1 MNKLTKLWSKSKR
14 VTSDFILRIS
24 SSVLTTFAN
33 QIVLL
38 PLLAAVFDAETYG
51 FLLTLISIKNII
63 AGTLGNSLYS
73 TRLIVNSKYEEE
85 NKTGDFNRL
94 IAIATVLG
102 VVVMAVVMVFMDGV
116 TWLTGILLIPVVALY
131 TLNSYLGVWYPVT
144 LQFRKSLVHSIVVS
158 IGTIIGAVIVYLTK
172 VWTLAY
178 LASALAGFLFVTRK
192 TGILKEGFGKTNL
205 MRLTVSKW
213 GILMITTLLV
223 NVVTYL
229 DRLVL
234 YPLLGPEAVSTF
246 STATYFGKALSV
258 LAMPIAGV
266 MLSYYAQRN
275 FAMTRK
281 RYWVINGACGAMLGL
296 FAVFSLLMGKWVT
309 GLLFPTL
316 IDEAGPYIFI
326 GNLSAALAALVQIVQ
341 TAAMKYAKTGW
352 QLVVQIAYLVV
363 YFALGMILIGSFGL
377 MGFCVAS
384 LCANAVRLIMQIMIG
399 HFALGGNHEFTEA

>member
-1 MNKLTKLWSKSKR
+1 MRKLTQLWSKGKK

-38 PLLAAVFDAETYG
+38 PVLAKLYDNETYG
-51 FLLTLISIKNII
+51 FILTLIGIMNII

-73 TRLIVNSKYEEE
+73 TRLIVNSRYEEE

-94 IAIATVLG
+94 TALATILG
-102 VVVMAVVMVFMDGV
+102 MVVMGAVAIFMDGISV
-116 TWLTGILLIPVVALY
+116 LTAILLIPVTAIY
-131 TLNSYLGVWYPVT
+131 TLNAYLTVWYPVK

-158 IGTIIGAVIVYLTK
+158 LGTLLGVVLVYLTK
-172 VWTLAY
+172 TWTLAY
-178 LASALAGFLFVTRK
+178 LATSIAGLVFVLRK
-192 TGILKEGFGKTNL
+192 TEILKEGFGKTTL
-205 MRLTVSKW
+205 LSFTTKKW
-213 GILMITTLLV
+213 GILIVTTLLV

-234 YPLLGPEAVSTF
+234 YPLLGAEAVSTF

-275 FAMTRK
+275 FGMTRK
-281 RYWVINGACGAMLGL
+281 RYWAINGACGVILGL
-296 FAVFSLLMGKWVT
+296 FIVFSLLMGKWVT

-316 IDEAGPYIFI
+316 IDTAGPYIFI

-352 QLVVQIAYLVV
+352 QLVVQIVYLAV
-363 YFALGMILIGSFGL
+363 YFVLGMILIGSFGL

-384 LCANAVRLIMQIMIG
+384 LLANAVRLVMQIIIG
-399 HFALGGNHEFTEA
+399 HIALGKGVRSDSQ